1 MIARILGPIL
11 AILLAPL
18 LQGLINRTKALMA
31 GRCGAPLAQPYFDLL
46 RLIRKGAV
54 ISPTTTRIFGLAPA
68 AGLALT
74 LVAALML
81 PFGNQPATL
90 SFAGDFILLCYLLG
104 CARFLTVL
112 AALDTGSS
120 FEGLGASREML
131 LGALA
136 EPAIFLALGAAA
148 YQSSSLSLSG
158 MNRHLIAGLS
168 PAMLL
173 SLSAIALVLL
183 AENSRLPVDDPT
195 THLELTMI
203 HEVMVLDHSGPDL
216 ALIEYAASL
225 KLWIFIGLFMSLA
238 LGGLTLPTWL
248 GLIVWLIA
256 TALAGLAI
264 GLLES
269 TLARLSLKRLP
280 YFMAVAIAL
289 GAFSLIVQVGGIR

>member
-81 PFGNQPATL
+81 PFGNQPAAL

-173 SLSAIALVLL
+173 SLSAIAMVLL

-203 HEVMVLDHSGPDL
+203 HEVMVLDHSGPDFAFILYGQGVKLWALGAVLTGLIIPARGDALLDPALGALGIFGLAVAIGIGESSMARLRLLLVPRLLVGATALSGL
-216 ALIEYAASL
+216 ALI
-225 KLWIFIGLFMSLA
+225 
-238 LGGLTLPTWL
+238 
-248 GLIVWLIA
+248 
-256 TALAGLAI
+256 
-264 GLLES
+264 LL
-269 TLARLSLKRLP
+269 LR
-280 YFMAVAIAL
+280 
-289 GAFSLIVQVGGIR
+289 